1 MFEIKKDRIGAAL
14 EVIPNNSLN
23 LSMTSTEKKLIGIG
37 YQSIVLSPFM
47 LVVKREEEFTIFPS
61 GKIVVSS
68 SLDKIKLKELATE
81 IYQVIG

>member
-61 GKIVVSS
+61 GKLVVRA
-68 SLDKIKLKELATE
+68 LTDKGKLEQLANE
-81 IYQVIG
+81 IYGAIK